1 MSDYKDRLLI
11 EQRDLRDK
19 IEKLTDFLSTNH
31 LNKYKRHK
39 LRQQREAML
48 SYCETLEDRLIDA
61 GVIKS
66 ANPERQPKEGVNG
79 YVHGGPGDGEVILSE
94 LETIRIGED
103 HNQPVSFDPSRP
115 VPEKMWLITY
125 RKKEWGLN
133 DYRWYEWYVEHDP
146 REEEK
151 PSSI

>member
-19 IEKLTDFLSTNH
+19 IEKLTGFLSTNH

-48 SYCETLEDRLIDA
+48 SYYEILEDRLIDA

-94 LETIRIGED
+94 LETIRIDE
-103 HNQPVSFDPSRP
+103 P
-115 VPEKMWLITY
+115 ITPISYSDAGAIPKAGRVISY
-125 RKKEWGLN
+125 RKKEWQLGN
-133 DYRWYEWYVEHDP
+133 HRWYEWYVEHDP
-146 REEEK
+146 REDKK

>member
-11 EQRDLRDK
+11 EQRDLWDK
-19 IEKLTDFLSTNH
+19 IEKLTDFLSVNS
-31 LNKYKRHK
+31 LNPYKKHK
-39 LRQQREAML
+39 LQQQHQAML
-48 SYCETLEDRLIDA
+48 SYYEILEDRLIDA
-61 GVIKS
+61 GIIKS
-66 ANPERQPKEGVNG
+66 ANSERQPKEGVNG
-79 YVHGGPGDGEVILSE
+79 YVHGGPGGSEVILSE
-94 LETIRIGED
+94 LETIRICED
-103 HNQPVSFDPSRP
+103 HSQLVSFDPSRP

-151 PSSI
+151 PPSI

>member
-1 MSDYKDRLLI
+1 MSDYKERLLI
-11 EQRDLRDK
+11 EQRDLRHK

-48 SYCETLEDRLIDA
+48 SYYEILEDRLIDA
-61 GVIKS
+61 GIIKS
-66 ANPERQPKEGVNG
+66 ANSERQPKEGVNG

-103 HNQPVSFDPSRP
+103 HNQPVSFDSSRP